1 MTMREL
7 ARLASVSVSTVSKA
21 FRDADDISEETR
33 NIVFETAKKYG
44 CYGKFYKGKFHKQ
57 VISIICPELGS
68 GFYTTYIERLQEIIE
83 SHDGIALVSADH
95 FSQAAQAELVD
106 YYASYLQVDGIIVF
120 QLQGALKKGYE
131 IPIVSLLSSPNTS
144 VDTVQVNLEGAIFE
158 AVDMLRCLGHEK
170 IAFIGEQHTHYKASC
185 FCKAMGNIP
194 MDSPCIIESPFRFEK
209 AGENGALQLIN
220 QEQDYTALICAYDYI
235 AFGAI
240 KKLKRHGYSV
250 PGDYSV
256 VGIDNVSTSAHAET
270 ALSTIDTNPNEV
282 CMVAWD
288 IIQKKQKSKYYRST
302 QSILISGR
310 LIMRETVAPPRQ
322 LPDKSL

>member
-7 ARLASVSVSTVSKA
+7 ARLANVSVSTVSKA
-21 FRDADDISEETR
+21 FHDAEDISEGTR
-33 NIVFETAKKYG
+33 DMVFEIAKKYG

-57 VISIICPELGS
+57 IIAIICPELGS
-68 GFYTTYIERLQEIIE
+68 GFYTAYIERLQKIIE

-95 FSQAAQAELVD
+95 FNQALQTELVD

-120 QLQGALKKGYE
+120 QLQNALKKGYE
-131 IPIVSLLSSPNTS
+131 IPIVSLLSSPNMS
-144 VDTVQVNLEGAIFE
+144 VDTVQVNLEGAIFD
-158 AVDMLRCLGHEK
+158 AVATLRALGHER
-170 IAFIGEQHTHYKASC
+170 IAFIGEQHTRYKATC

-194 MDSPCIIESPFRFEK
+194 MDSPCIIESPYRFEK
-209 AGENGALQLIN
+209 AGEDGALQLIN
-220 QEQDYTALICAYDYI
+220 LDQDYTALICAYDYI

-270 ALSTIDTNPNEV
+270 ALSTIDTNPDEV

-302 QSILISGR
+302 QSILISGK

-322 LPDKSL
+322 ISDTPL